1 MEEGAVGPA
10 WRSETQLTVEEKSM
24 SRAPAKVP
32 VASIE
37 YEELEIEVG
46 RCLCGEGEVRILGSR
61 FDRPRERFRPSYD
74 VEELNRR
81 LEELDKLQ
89 LAQGPEAASMRKQ
102 LAESIGQD
110 LYQALLP
117 GRVRQ
122 TFGNSLAALRTV
134 RAERNVGLR
143 IRLSFGEASRYI
155 PEVVGL
161 PWELLC
167 SPETLEFPSST
178 PETPLVR
185 YLDLERPVESVKI
198 TPPIRI
204 LGVLASPRELRLI
217 DREMHE
223 GILRGACGRNGLLE
237 LKLLRPPTLSALREQ
252 LDHDRANG
260 KPIHVVHF
268 LGHGAFDD
276 NGEGALNFEHP
287 DGSRHRVSGRDL
299 ARALGGFREVR
310 LVVLSTCVGARMMRR
325 RGQHPFAGSASALVA
340 GGLPAVVGM
349 QFPVS
354 EVAASEFARSFYH
367 HLAKGRPLEEAVTE
381 GRLRILTTE
390 SSTFEWASPVLFLR
404 ARDGKVLD
412 LADDSRRRQ
421 REDSGTTLKSGRDL
435 YNAEVIKIAH
445 RDYIQAGGD
454 VNQAGGDINIGNR
467 PRGG

>member
-1 MEEGAVGPA
+1 
-10 WRSETQLTVEEKSM
+10 M
-24 SRAPAKVP
+24 SRASAEVP

-122 TFGNSLAALRTV
+122 TFGNCLASLRTV
-134 RAERNVGLR
+134 QAERNVGLR
-143 IRLSFGEASRYI
+143 IRLSFGEASRYL

-167 SPETLEFPSST
+167 SPDTLEFPSSA

-204 LGVLASPRELRLI
+204 LGVLASPGGLRPI
-217 DREMHE
+217 DRKAHE
-223 GILRGACGRNGLLE
+223 KILRDACGWNERLE
-237 LKLLRPPTLSALREQ
+237 LKLLQPPTLAALREQ
-252 LDHDRANG
+252 LHHYRASG
-260 KPIHVVHF
+260 EPIHVVHF

-276 NGEGALNFEHP
+276 NGEGFLNFEHP
-287 DGSRHRVSGRDL
+287 NGSRHRVSGRDL
-299 ARALGGFREVR
+299 ARTLGGFREVR
-310 LVVLSTCVGARMMRR
+310 LVVLSACVGARMMRR

-349 QFPVS
+349 QFSVS
-354 EVAASEFARSFYH
+354 EAAASEFTRSFYG
-367 HLAKGRPLEEAVTE
+367 HLAEGRPLEEAVTE

-390 SSTFEWASPVLFLR
+390 AEAGTFEWASPVLFLR

-412 LADDSRRRQ
+412 LAKT
-421 REDSGTTLKSGRDL
+421 DSGKELSRESRAGDLERLSSNEAGR
-435 YNAEVIKIAH
+435 
-445 RDYIQAGGD
+445 
-454 VNQAGGDINIGNR
+454 DINIADGNIETVGGDSYKADR
-467 PRGG
+467 DINLSDRRRG